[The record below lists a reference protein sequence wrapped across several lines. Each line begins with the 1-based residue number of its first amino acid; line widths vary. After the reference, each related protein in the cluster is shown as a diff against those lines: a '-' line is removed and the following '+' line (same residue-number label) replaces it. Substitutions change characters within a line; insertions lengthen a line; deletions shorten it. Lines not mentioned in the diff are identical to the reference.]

1 VGGSLTFTATV
12 TGPSQAANRAVTWST
27 NGGGTTTSGGL
38 FTATA
43 VGSFTLTATNTFSG
57 VTGTATIH
65 VITMDLNGDNAID
78 PIDLLTFAKH
88 YGKADGSC
96 LFSGDST
103 VSDADLTLLLASM

>member
-1 VGGSLTFTATV
+1 
-12 TGPSQAANRAVTWST
+12 
-27 NGGGTTTSGGL
+27 
-38 FTATA
+38 
-43 VGSFTLTATNTFSG
+43 
-57 VTGTATIH
+57 
-65 VITMDLNGDNAID
+65 MDLNGDNAID